1 MNLTRILFRRL
12 MDAAD
17 DNGSAG
23 TDAAAAAAADRG
35 DDFVPADPVDP
46 PADEIVDPPAD
57 PIDPPADETP
67 REPDGKFA
75 KKPKDD
81 KDDGKVIPKA
91 RFDEQIAKERER
103 AEAAERRAAELEK
116 QAAQVTRNLDID
128 KAVGDVAELRKQ
140 ERKALLDGDEKTAAE
155 LSAQADRL
163 NRQIAIAESGHMTS
177 EAKEQA
183 LEDMR
188 FELTL
193 ERMEEKY
200 PTLRPGNEAYDQDLV
215 DDILDKQRGLI
226 WRQRLS
232 PSKALAKA
240 VETVMSRQAK
250 TPAPEGEKAGL
261 AAAQTG
267 EPRKAAA
274 VAKNLD
280 AAARQP
286 GALKDVGL
294 DSDKAGQTKAV
305 PAASAMTLEEYEAL
319 PEATRAKMR
328 GDFV

>member
-1 MNLTRILFRRL
+1 MNLNKFLYRRL
-12 MDAAD
+12 MAAAD

-23 TDAAAAAAADRG
+23 TDRG
-35 DDFVPADPVDP
+35 DDFTPPADPVDP
-46 PADEIVDPPAD
+46 PADEIIDPPTDPVDPPAD
-57 PIDPPADETP
+57 EAP
-67 REPDGKFA
+67 RAPDGKFA
-75 KKPKDD
+75 KKD

-91 RFDEQIAKERER
+91 RFDAQIAKERER
-103 AEAAERRAAELEK
+103 AEAAERRAEELEK
-116 QAAQVTRNLDID
+116 QAAQVTRSLDVD
-128 KAVGDVAELRKQ
+128 KAVADVALLRKD
-140 ERKALLDGDEKTAAE
+140 ERKALLDGDEDKAAQ

-163 NRQIAIAESGHMTS
+163 NRQIAIAESGELTGQ
-177 EAKEQA
+177 AKDQA
-183 LEDMR
+183 LEDIR
-188 FELTL
+188 FEMTL
-193 ERMEEKY
+193 ERLEDKY
-200 PTLRPGNEAYDQDLV
+200 PTLVATHEDYDQDLV

-226 WRQRLS
+226 ERQRLS

-240 VETVMSRQAK
+240 TETVMKRQA
-250 TPAPEGEKAGL
+250 PAPETEEKTGL

-286 GALKDVGL
+286 GSLNETGL
-294 DSDKAGQTKAV
+294 DSDKAGQTKV
-305 PAASAMTLEEYEAL
+305 TPAASAMTLEEFEAL